1 MLSLLL
7 AAAVAQASAFDA
19 ATQAYSNVDVPAA
32 KRLLNEAA
40 AHDPD
45 PHRRARA
52 ELWLANIAWHI
63 DHDAGAARKTLDLVV
78 DEESIPAAWIERA
91 RIDEELTDDFDAA
104 RAEAQHALDAPKIT
118 DRLRAV
124 TLHAGAAIVPALRG
138 KNVDPALLE
147 AAKKELHDSIERDG
161 PYINVARMWLDGA
174 VVTDDGPAALA
185 AWRAYFGATAKSSIL
200 GPAELALAKWSD
212 RRGAG
217 LALARSGFFREAAF
231 VLHGIADRERDKE
244 EADVIAYAAYTEK
257 LRTIADDYYRD
268 VALRRAD
275 PKAFRAAIERED
287 RALGMP
293 LSRFNAVRTLGNT
306 ANLLVMHYGHKVLD
320 DRRDVTQFGR
330 TAPLN
335 FVLLDGIVSNGF
347 LMWYGPAGGD
357 GGWATADAIYQ
368 VRPMYANGP
377 LRQWQDVTDPV
388 MHAEREREL
397 NDETARDAERAA
409 IEPVRFFPG
418 TQLRLMRQY
427 NESVLDELKRAG
439 LAGDTLRD
447 AFIARVERDTFESSI
462 WAHEGRHAIDKNINR
477 WMTSP
482 ELEYRA
488 KLSQL
493 EFAPS
498 ARHALIDI
506 GGNGNVEFGDTPHG
520 KGNRRVAN
528 DLAQWMRAHAGE
540 IKDADKSK
548 PLMLQLDKLNDDQIR
563 AAARA
568 ADPLAK

>member
-7 AAAVAQASAFDA
+7 AATIAQASPFDA
-19 ATQAYSNVDVPAA
+19 ATQAYRDIDVPAA
-32 KRLLNEAA
+32 KRLFADAA

-52 ELWLANIAWHI
+52 ALWLANIAWHI
-63 DHDAGAARKTLDLVV
+63 DHDPDAARKALDLVV
-78 DEESIPAAWIERA
+78 DEESVPAAWIERA
-91 RIDEELTDDFDAA
+91 RMDGELTGDFDAA
-104 RAEAQHALDAPKIT
+104 RAEAQHALNAPKII
-118 DRLRAV
+118 DRQRATV
-124 TLHAGAAIVPALRG
+124 IHAGAAIVPALRG
-138 KNVDPALLE
+138 KSVDPALLE

-161 PYINVARMWLDGA
+161 PQINAARMWLDAA
-174 VVTDDGPAALA
+174 VVTNDGPAALA
-185 AWRAYFGATAKSSIL
+185 AWRAYFGSIAKSL
-200 GPAELALAKWSD
+200 PLPDWND
-212 RRGAG
+212 RRGIG
-217 LALARSGFFREAAF
+217 LAFARAGFLQETAF
-231 VLHGIADRERDKE
+231 VLRGMTDKE
-244 EADVIAYAAYTEK
+244 AADVIAYAAYAEK

-275 PKAFRAAIERED
+275 PKAFRAAIDQQD
-287 RALGMP
+287 RVLGMP

-306 ANLLVMHYGHKVLD
+306 ANILVMHYGHKVLD
-320 DRRDVTQFGR
+320 ERRNVTQFGH

-347 LMWYGPAGGD
+347 GMWYGPSGGD

-377 LRQWQDVTDPV
+377 LREWQLMTDPV

-397 NDETARDAERAA
+397 NDETARDLERASV
-409 IEPVRFFPG
+409 EPVRFFPG
-418 TQLRLMRQY
+418 TQLRLMRRY
-427 NESVLDELKRAG
+427 DESVLDDLKRAG
-439 LAGDTLRD
+439 LSGDALRD
-447 AFIARVERDTFESSI
+447 AFIARVDRDTFESSI
-462 WAHEGRHAIDKNINR
+462 WAHEGRHAIDKNITR
-477 WMTSP
+477 WMASP

-498 ARHALIDI
+498 PRHALIDI

-540 IKDADKSK
+540 IKDVDKSK
-548 PLMLQLDKLNDDQIR
+548 PLMLQLDKLTDDQIR